1 MTPAV
6 SVIIP
11 TFNRAAQ
18 VCRAVDSVLRQ
29 SFTNFELLVINDGST
44 DETLYWL
51 QRYSDPR
58 LRIFNTTNMGVAHAR
73 NHGVENS
80 QSEWLCFLD
89 SDDLWHHHKL
99 SEQIRL
105 HFQNPEILISH
116 TEDLWI
122 RQSVRVNKPKKYL
135 TREGDIF
142 LPSLKLCLIAAST
155 VMLKKSLFL
164 EMGGFDESFP
174 TCEDYDL
181 WLKITA
187 RHPVGFVKKILA
199 TKFGGHADQLSK
211 KYPLMDQYRLRALEN
226 LAKNSSLS
234 SNQRLV
240 LEAEIECKINFIKL
254 TLNEKRSL
262 S

>member
-1 MTPAV
+1 MTTPV

-11 TFNRAAQ
+11 TFNRAAK

-29 SFTNFELLVINDGST
+29 SFADLELIVVNDGST
-44 DETLYWL
+44 DDTLYWL
-51 QRYSDPR
+51 EGYIDPR
-58 LRIFNTTNMGVAHAR
+58 LQILNTANKGVAHAR
-73 NHGVENS
+73 NHGVKNS
-80 QSEWLCFLD
+80 QSDWICFLD
-89 SDDLWHHHKL
+89 SDDLWHKHKL

-105 HFQNPEILISH
+105 HTQHPELLISH

-122 RQSVRVNKPKKYL
+122 RQSVRVNKPQKYL

-181 WLKITA
+181 WLKITSQ
-187 RHPVGFVKKILA
+187 HPVGFVKKILA

-211 KYPLMDQYRLRALEN
+211 KFPLMDRYRLKALEN
-226 LAKNSSLS
+226 LAKTTNL
-234 SNQRLV
+234 QWTQKLALDV
-240 LEAEIECKINFIKL
+240 EIENKKNTIYLAIGNK
-254 TLNEKRSL
+254 SQP
-262 S
+262 